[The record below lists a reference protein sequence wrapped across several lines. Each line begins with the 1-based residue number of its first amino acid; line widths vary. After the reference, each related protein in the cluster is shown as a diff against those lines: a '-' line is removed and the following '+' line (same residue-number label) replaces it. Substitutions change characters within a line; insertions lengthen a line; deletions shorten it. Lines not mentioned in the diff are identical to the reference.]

1 MRGFLA
7 AVMCLCLCLVLFL
20 CPLYSCALP
29 PPCDREIYC
38 YGDILRQVQT
48 AKLFDDD
55 KHFVDMKLKSA
66 PDIILTAFHNLT
78 HGDLNSVPPAVLRDF
93 LHKYFDEP
101 GKEFAPW
108 SPPDWHDKPQ
118 FLAGIADA
126 ELRSWAEK
134 LHHLWK
140 SLGRKISSDALAH
153 PEQYSQ
159 IFTPHPFVVPGGRF
173 RELYYWDSYWV
184 INGLLLSEMTD
195 TARGMILNFI
205 HLINRYGFIPNGA
218 RVYYERRSQPPFLSL
233 MVESYYQTTNDT
245 DFLRTALPALE
256 QEYLFWMRNRSVAV
270 EVKGNKH
277 VLNRFDVQVGLPR
290 PESYSD
296 DLELAEGLTEGKQRL
311 WKELHSGAE
320 SGWDFSSRWFV
331 DGLGNNNGSLKDT
344 RTSLLIPTDLNALL
358 CRNERTLAHFY
369 RTLGNE
375 SEAARYDKAVSAR
388 QEAIEAVLWDE
399 KRGVWLDYSLVTN
412 TSHPAFYPT
421 NLAPVWADCY
431 SQPSMGQ
438 KALHYLQTSGGLA
451 FPNGVPTS
459 LVDSGQ
465 QWDYPNAWPPLQHIL
480 IQGLSSLPSQEARE
494 LGFDLAQRWIR
505 TNWLAYIKYEA
516 MFEKVIK
523 KRFIMCLGFGWT
535 NGVALQL
542 LSQYGDRLT
551 SGSFTSCL
559 SISVSVA
566 LLCSAQTLFL

>member
-1 MRGFLA
+1 FPA
-7 AVMCLCLCLVLFL
+7 AVMCLWICFVLFL
-20 CPLYSCALP
+20 CPLYWCALP
-29 PPCDREIYC
+29 PPCDSEIYC
-38 YGDILRQVQT
+38 YGDVLKQVQM

-55 KHFVDMKLKSA
+55 KYFVDMKLKSA

-78 HGDLNSVPPAVLRDF
+78 HGDPNSVPPAVLRDF
-93 LHKYFDEP
+93 LHKYFEEP
-101 GKEFAPW
+101 GKEFEPW

-118 FLAGIADA
+118 FLTGIADA

-205 HLINRYGFIPNGA
+205 HLIDRYGFIPNGA

-233 MVESYYQTTNDT
+233 MVNVLPYFMNTLSIGVKSFETQP
-245 DFLRTALPALE
+245 LPASPSL
-256 QEYLFWMRNRSVAV
+256 
-270 EVKGNKH
+270 
-277 VLNRFDVQVGLPR
+277 
-290 PESYSD
+290 YS
-296 DLELAEGLTEGKQRL
+296 EAAERL

-331 DGLGNNNGSLKDT
+331 DGLGNNNGSLRDT

-375 SEAARYDKAVSAR
+375 PEATRYDKAASAR

-399 KRGVWLDYSLVTN
+399 ERGVWLDYSLVTN

-421 NLAPVWADCY
+421 NLAPIWAGCY

-438 KALHYLQTSGGLA
+438 KAVHYLQTSGGLE

-505 TNWLAYIKYEA
+505 TNWLAYVKYEA
-516 MFEKVIK
+516 MFEKYDVNGDGK
-523 KRFIMCLGFGWT
+523 PGGGGEYEVQLGFGWT

-551 SGSFTSCL
+551 SGSSGNGFTSCL